1 MYCYV
6 AKTVWN
12 VLYNPENM
20 LQQEGAQVPWM
31 DSVIYDIV
39 NAIYTSGDYHNVLN
53 GNLERLSVEIIEQC
67 RLKHDNNLSN
77 IAKANEIYTSSDAY
91 HKFLSGNL
99 EGLSVER
106 IERCRLRHENIWPRM
121 KYQIFDCDFKILIIV
136 LPRYLTWKSVTN
148 LPKISIHM
156 IIAPHP
162 H

>member
-20 LQQEGAQVPWM
+20 LQQGAQVPWM
-31 DSVIYDIV
+31 DTVIYDIV
-39 NAIYTSGDYHNVLN
+39 NEIYTSGDYHNVLN
-53 GNLERLSVEIIEQC
+53 GNLERLSVEIIKQC
-67 RLKHDNNLSN
+67 RLKHDSNLSN
-77 IAKANEIYTSSDAY
+77 IAKANEIYTSGNSY

-99 EGLSVER
+99 DGLSAKR
-106 IERCRLRHENIWPRM
+106 IEQCWLRHETIWPRM

>member
-1 MYCYV
+1 VYCYV

-20 LQQEGAQVPWM
+20 LQQGAQVPWM
-31 DSVIYDIV
+31 DTVIYDIV
-39 NAIYTSGDYHNVLN
+39 NEIYTSGDYHNVLN
-53 GNLERLSVEIIEQC
+53 GNLERLSVEIIKQC
-67 RLKHDNNLSN
+67 RLKHDSNLSN
-77 IAKANEIYTSSDAY
+77 IAKANEIYTSGNSY

-99 EGLSVER
+99 DGLSAKR
-106 IERCRLRHENIWPRM
+106 IEQCWLRHETIWPRM
-121 KYQIFDCDFKILIIV
+121 NYQIFDCDFKILIIV